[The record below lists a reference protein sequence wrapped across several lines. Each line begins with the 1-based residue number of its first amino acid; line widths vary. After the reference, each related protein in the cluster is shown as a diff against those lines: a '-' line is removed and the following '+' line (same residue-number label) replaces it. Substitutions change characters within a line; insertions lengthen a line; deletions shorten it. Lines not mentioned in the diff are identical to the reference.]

1 MKPVADSKKPV
12 QEAGGRATT
21 PQRVL
26 EAAAAALVLAAVCA
40 VVVYAVWSRNRGFE
54 ITDEAYYLLL
64 AIHPAET
71 RYYISAQQW
80 AMAPLWQITGSLA
93 SFRMAGFLLLAGSA
107 AVLGMGAL
115 TAARG
120 RAASVMP
127 QWPGR
132 IAVIGCAVVCALL
145 YAITINVSPSYNL
158 LASAGAYLSLGLVLL
173 AGDKTAAAGR
183 AGMLGLAG
191 VALAVEFVCKPS
203 SGLATFVLVVIA
215 VLWLDRSGGRKTLAL
230 AAVIAGGLFG
240 LAALLFAHTTPTEAA
255 QAFSGGMAL
264 FRMVQTEPILTRL
277 GRYAIEFG
285 GYTADAMRSNVFLIV
300 AVLVYL
306 IRKSWV
312 TIGLVIAALV
322 QALVAAEYFSY
333 GMAQYVEY
341 MQRALVLLALMLAVA
356 WQTVPVRSR
365 WLFVLLAMLPY
376 TVAMGTGNALFGQVI
391 ISLASWGALM
401 ALAAYARPVAT
412 RDAVASM
419 AILVGFVALT
429 SAQILVSKAKIPYN
443 LNERM
448 DRQSFAVTI
457 GPLGRVK
464 VDAGTRQFMHEIDAA
479 IAKCRI
485 APGAPFL
492 GLYNVP
498 GLALALNAVPV
509 ETPWL
514 NNVAQADAV
523 LASNEA
529 LADKAVV
536 AIRLNIDASLPPLP
550 AALKGFPANFEHC
563 GDAVFPHEQQKIQ
576 IWSGLRQR
584 WPPD

>member
-93 SFRMAGFLLLAGSA
+93 SFRMAGFLLLTGSA

-173 AGDKTAAAGR
+173 AGDKTAAGGR
-183 AGMLGLAG
+183 VGMFGLAG

-240 LAALLFAHTTPTEAA
+240 LAALLFAHTTPSEAA

-285 GYTADAMRSNVFLIV
+285 
-300 AVLVYL
+300 
-306 IRKSWV
+306 
-312 TIGLVIAALV
+312 
-322 QALVAAEYFSY
+322 
-333 GMAQYVEY
+333 
-341 MQRALVLLALMLAVA
+341 
-356 WQTVPVRSR
+356 
-365 WLFVLLAMLPY
+365 
-376 TVAMGTGNALFGQVI
+376 
-391 ISLASWGALM
+391 
-401 ALAAYARPVAT
+401 AT
-412 RDAVASM
+412 RPTRC
-419 AILVGFVALT
+419 G
-429 SAQILVSKAKIPYN
+429 
-443 LNERM
+443 RM
-448 DRQSFAVTI
+448 CFSSSR
-457 GPLGRVK
+457 
-464 VDAGTRQFMHEIDAA
+464 
-479 IAKCRI
+479 
-485 APGAPFL
+485 
-492 GLYNVP
+492 
-498 GLALALNAVPV
+498 
-509 ETPWL
+509 
-514 NNVAQADAV
+514 
-523 LASNEA
+523 
-529 LADKAVV
+529 
-536 AIRLNIDASLPPLP
+536 SL
-550 AALKGFPANFEHC
+550 C
-563 GDAVFPHEQQKIQ
+563 T
-576 IWSGLRQR
+576 
-584 WPPD
+584 

>member
-1 MKPVADSKKPV
+1 MRQVDNAT
-12 QEAGGRATT
+12 GRSGATT
-21 PQRVL
+21 FQRAL
-26 EAAAAALVLAAVCA
+26 EAAVAALVLVAVCA
-40 VVVYAVWSRNRGFE
+40 VIVYAVWSRNRGFE

-64 AIHPAET
+64 AIHPAAT
-71 RYYISAQQW
+71 RLYISAQQW
-80 AMAPLWQITGSLA
+80 ATAPLWQITGSLA
-93 SFRMAGFLLLAGSA
+93 SFRMAGLLLLIGSA

-115 TAARG
+115 AAVRG
-120 RAASVMP
+120 RAAPVMP
-127 QWPGR
+127 QWPCR
-132 IAVIGCAVVCALL
+132 IAVIGGAVVCALL
-145 YAITINVSPSYNL
+145 YAITINMSPSYNL

-173 AGDKTAAAGR
+173 AGDKASATAHAGLL
-183 AGMLGLAG
+183 ALAG

-203 SGLATFVLVVIA
+203 SGVATFVLVVI
-215 VLWLDRSGGRKTLAL
+215 VLLWLDRSGGRKTLAL
-230 AAVIAGGLFG
+230 ATVITGGLLG
-240 LAALLFAHTTPTEAA
+240 LAALLFSHTTLSEAA

-264 FRMVQTEPILTRL
+264 FRMVQTESVLTRL
-277 GRYAIEFG
+277 GRYAVEFG

-322 QALVAAEYFSY
+322 HTLVVAEYLAY

-341 MQRALVLLALMLAVA
+341 MQLALVLLALMLAVA

-365 WLFVLLAMLPY
+365 WLFVVLAMLPY

-401 ALAAYARPVAT
+401 ALAASARPVAT
-412 RDAVASM
+412 RDAVVPM

-429 SAQILVSKAKIPYN
+429 SVQILVYKAKIPYS
-443 LNERM
+443 LSDRM
-448 DRQSFAVTI
+448 DRQSFPVDI

-464 VDAGTRQFMHEIDAA
+464 VDAGTRQFMQEVDAA
-479 IAKCRI
+479 VAKCRL

-523 LASNEA
+523 LSLNETV
-529 LADKAVV
+529 ADKAVI
-536 AIRLNIDASLPPLP
+536 AIRLNMDGSLPPLP
-550 AALKGFPANFEHC
+550 AALNGFPSSFQHC
-563 GDAVFPHEQQKIQ
+563 GDAMFPYGKQSIQ
-576 IWSGLRQR
+576 IWTRLQR
-584 WPPD
+584 S